1 MRNPTPQQTFLV
13 LSMFFGTT
21 PEEREPMQS
30 KVSAQRTERDALVAS
45 EILRKVKRGRS
56 QHLVLGDDAGDFVME
71 HLGAALPKTPSAG
84 KLLSRV
90 LGHLGEF
97 LQTHGHSL
105 EDFMGAAAAKAT
117 SREPNHA
124 KSGPTD
130 IVQAVREAYLDLS
143 HGQKRQRIRLADL
156 RRQVAI
162 PADILD
168 RTLLAMQQ
176 DGQVVLYKLDNAA
189 EISTEDAH
197 AALLIANEPR
207 HIVYLEA

>member
-30 KVSAQRTERDALVAS
+30 KVSAPPKERDALVDAG
-45 EILRKVKRGRS
+45 ILRKEKRSRV
-56 QHLVLGDDAGDFVME
+56 QHLVLEDEASDFVIK
-71 HLGAALPKTPSAG
+71 HFGAALPKTPSAA
-84 KLLSRV
+84 KLLTRV
-90 LGHLGEF
+90 LARLGEF
-97 LQTHGHSL
+97 LHTHGHSL
-105 EDFMGAAAAKAT
+105 DDFMGSQAPKA
-117 SREPNHA
+117 
-124 KSGPTD
+124 PTD
-130 IVQAVREAYLDLS
+130 TIQAIREAYLDLS
-143 HGQKRQRIRLADL
+143 HGQKHQRIRLADL

-162 PADILD
+162 PADVLD

-189 EISTEDAH
+189 EISPEDAR
-197 AALLIANEPR
+197 AALHIANEPR